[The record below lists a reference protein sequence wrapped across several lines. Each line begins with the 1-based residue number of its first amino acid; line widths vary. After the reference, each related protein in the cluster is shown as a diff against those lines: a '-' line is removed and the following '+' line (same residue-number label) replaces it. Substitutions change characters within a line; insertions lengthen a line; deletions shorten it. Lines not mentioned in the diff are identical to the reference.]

1 MAKQNAD
8 RAERLRRTLANH
20 AYRYYVLNDPQI
32 SDEAYDSLFRELEQL
47 EEAYP
52 DLVTVDSPTQRAG
65 APPAE
70 GFEKVEHPLPMLS
83 LGNAT
88 TPEDL
93 YAWRER
99 ILRLLPERTA
109 LDYVVEPKI
118 DGLTV
123 VLHYVNGLFV
133 LGATRGDGL
142 FGEDITANLRTI
154 RTLPLRIPLQERAR
168 AAPARLIVRGEAYI
182 SKAEFV
188 RFQRQQEE
196 LSSKRYVNPRNT
208 AAGALRNLDP
218 AVTTA
223 RPLDL
228 WAYRIV
234 FFEGEGAPEGQSDAL
249 AYLADMG
256 FPVAIDQT
264 KLFSDF
270 DELITY
276 CEQWV
281 DQKESLSYE
290 ADGLVIKVNNFGLQE
305 RLGYVGK
312 DPRWAVAYKYPSAEA
327 TTKLLDIT
335 VEVGRT
341 GVLTPRAVLE
351 PIHIGGVTVSS
362 ASLHNADYI
371 ADNDLRIGDTVVI
384 KRAGEVIPQVLRPV
398 LELRTG
404 DETPWSMP
412 EGCPVCDIAVV
423 RYPGEVAYYCENA
436 ACPAQLVR
444 RVEFFVSRAAMDIA
458 GFGSKQAE
466 LFVKEGYIED
476 IADIYDLPKHR
487 DRLLAQE
494 GFGEKKVDNLFAAL
508 ESSKQQ
514 PATRVLTGLGIHFVG
529 GTVAELLLEHCHSFT
544 SLAGATI
551 DELAAIDGIGPR
563 IAESVSAWFAQE
575 ANQRTVSRLAQAGL
589 QISLTPKAF
598 VGAQTLQDKVFV
610 ITGTLPTWSR
620 EQAAAVIKKHGG
632 KVTGSVS
639 GKTDYLL
646 AGERAGAK
654 LTKAEKLGVPIL
666 TEQALRELLGLPAA
680 SGLLG

>member
-1 MAKQNAD
+1 MAKENAD
-8 RAERLRRTLANH
+8 RAERLRRTLANY

-88 TPEDL
+88 TPEEL

-99 ILRLLPERTA
+99 MLRLLPEGTA
-109 LDYVVEPKI
+109 LNYVVEPKI

-123 VLHYVNGLFV
+123 VLHYVDGLFV

-154 RTLPLRIPLQERAR
+154 RTLPLRIPLQERGP

-182 SKAEFV
+182 NKAEFV

-196 LSSKRYVNPRNT
+196 LTSKRYVNPRNT

-218 AVTTA
+218 AVTAA

-234 FFEGEGAPEGQSDAL
+234 LFEGEGAPEGQSHAL

-256 FPVAIDQT
+256 FPVAVDQT

-270 DELITY
+270 DEVVSY
-276 CEQWV
+276 CEQWA
-281 DQKESLSYE
+281 DHKDGLSYE
-290 ADGLVIKVNNFGLQE
+290 VDGLVIKVNNFGLQE
-305 RLGYVGK
+305 RLGYAGK

-362 ASLHNADYI
+362 ASLHNADHI
-371 ADNDLRIGDTVVI
+371 ADNDFRIGDTVVI

-412 EGCPVCDIAVV
+412 ERCPVCDTAVV

-494 GFGEKKVDNLFAAL
+494 GYGEKKVDNLFAAL
-508 ESSKQQ
+508 QSSKQQ
-514 PATRVLTGLGIHFVG
+514 PASRVLTGLGIHFVG
-529 GTVAELLLEHCHSFT
+529 GIVAELLLEHYHSFS
-544 SLAGATI
+544 SLAGANVN
-551 DELAAIDGIGPR
+551 ELAAIDGIGPR
-563 IAESVSAWFAQE
+563 IAESVSVWFAQE
-575 ANQRTVSRLAQAGL
+575 ANQRTVARLAQAGL
-589 QISLTPKAF
+589 QLSLVPK
-598 VGAQTLQDKVFV
+598 VSEGVQPLQAKVFV
-610 ITGTLPTWSR
+610 ITGTLPAWSR
-620 EQAAAVIKKHGG
+620 EQAAAVIKEHGG

-639 GKTDYLL
+639 SKTDYLL

-654 LTKAEKLGVPIL
+654 LAKAEKLGVPVL
-666 TEQALRELLGLPAA
+666 TEQALRELLGLSAA
-680 SGLLG
+680 LDSLG